1 MTHIPLTSVG
11 KTKNLRKCR
20 ILQFFVILFALYL
33 KLCHVYIT
41 HTLPFRGYPPT
52 MVRSNMVDSKVQQ
65 DMKLTHDN
73 ILQSLATSL
82 SSTLSQANSPDFN
95 LAAVATSLANFQ
107 VNFSCLWY
115 SYLVLRL
122 VIVYGIL
129 GNSTKFQPTRSLT
142 WFSLDLTVLLNLVL
156 NLDGTG
162 SVVFIFS
169 CVERFTDFEFCISC
183 ACL

>member
-11 KTKNLRKCR
+11 KTKNLRKCG
-20 ILQFFVILFALYL
+20 ILPLFVILFALYL

-41 HTLPFRGYPPT
+41 HSLTFRGYPPT

-122 VIVYGIL
+122 VVDDVIFGK
-129 GNSTKFQPTRSLT
+129 GSQTSTNQK
-142 WFSLDLTVLLNLVL
+142 LDL
-156 NLDGTG
+156 
-162 SVVFIFS
+162 IFFGPD
-169 CVERFTDFEFCISC
+169 FTFEFSFESKW
-183 ACL
+183 